1 MAQLIQINVSQGGV
15 PKTPI
20 HVAQV
25 TINGVEGD
33 RQKNLKYHGG
43 PDRAVC
49 LYSLERI
56 MTLQREG
63 HSIWP
68 GATGE
73 NFTIFG
79 LDWNRITPYSQ
90 VSVGEEV
97 LLEVT
102 EYAVPCQQIS
112 FWFNDRKSKR
122 ISQKLHP
129 GWSRVYCRV
138 LEEGIVRP
146 GDRVQI
152 RV

>member
-20 HVAQV
+20 HQAQV
-25 TINGVEGD
+25 TVAGVEGD
-33 RQKNLKYHGG
+33 KQKNLKYHGG
-43 PDRAVC
+43 PDRAIC

-73 NFTIFG
+73 NFTIAG

-90 VSVGEEV
+90 ISVGTEL

-102 EYAVPCQQIS
+102 EYAVPCNQIS
-112 FWFNDRKSKR
+112 FWFNDRRSTR

>member
-1 MAQLIQINVSQGGV
+1 MAQLIQINISQGGV

-20 HVAQV
+20 HAAKV
-25 TINGVEGD
+25 TFNGIEGD
-33 RQKNLKYHGG
+33 KQTHLKFHGG

-63 HSIWP
+63 HSIWA

-73 NFTIFG
+73 NFTISG
-79 LDWNRITPYSQ
+79 LNWNRITLGTQ
-90 VSVGEEV
+90 ITVGEEV

-102 EYAVPCQQIS
+102 EYATPCQQIS
-112 FWFNDRKSKR
+112 QWFNDRKSVR

-138 LEEGIVRP
+138 LKEGTAQP

-152 RV
+152 QV

>member
-1 MAQLIQINVSQGGV
+1 MAQLIQISISQGGV
-15 PKTPI
+15 PKLPT
-20 HVAQV
+20 HQATV
-25 TINGVEGD
+25 TTAGIEGD
-33 RQKNLKYHGG
+33 KQKNLKFHGG

-49 LYSLERI
+49 IYSLERI

-79 LDWNRITPYSQ
+79 LDWNLVTPYTQISF
-90 VSVGEEV
+90 GPDL
-97 LLEVT
+97 LLEVSD
-102 EYAVPCQQIS
+102 YAVPCQQIS
-112 FWFNDRKSKR
+112 DWFNDRKSIR
-122 ISQKLHP
+122 VSQKLHP

-138 LEEGIVRP
+138 LQEGVVRP